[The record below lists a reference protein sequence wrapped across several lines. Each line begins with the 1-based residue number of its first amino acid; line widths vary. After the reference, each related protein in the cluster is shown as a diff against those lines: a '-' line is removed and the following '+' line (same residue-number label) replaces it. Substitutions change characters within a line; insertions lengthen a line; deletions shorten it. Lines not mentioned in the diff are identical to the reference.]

1 MSAILA
7 IDPGS
12 TVSGWVAYVPETG
25 DLTNMAIEP
34 NDALLDRLRTD
45 TFAVGLTVVIEWTA
59 PRGMPASAE
68 LFETLFWAG
77 RFAEAA
83 RGSGL
88 PVDRLERAAVKRFL
102 CGTTA
107 AKDQN
112 VRQALIDRFGGAGGK
127 AAAIGTKRQ
136 PGPLYGVRDHCWA
149 ALAVAVT
156 YADQGG
162 S

>member
-1 MSAILA
+1 MIAIFA

-12 TVSGWVAYVPETG
+12 SVSGWLAYVPEHREV
-25 DLTNMAIEP
+25 TNFAIEP
-34 NDALLDRLRTD
+34 NEALLDRLRTD

-88 PVDRLERAAVKRFL
+88 PVERVERKAVGRYL
-102 CGTTA
+102 CGVQS
-107 AKDQN
+107 AKDSN
-112 VRQALIDRFGGAGGK
+112 IRQALIDRFGGSPAIRKGG
-127 AAAIGTKRQ
+127 A
-136 PGPLYGVRDHCWA
+136 LYGISKDVWS
-149 ALAVAVT
+149 ALAIAVT
-156 YADQGG
+156 YADQHAEAVA
-162 S
+162 